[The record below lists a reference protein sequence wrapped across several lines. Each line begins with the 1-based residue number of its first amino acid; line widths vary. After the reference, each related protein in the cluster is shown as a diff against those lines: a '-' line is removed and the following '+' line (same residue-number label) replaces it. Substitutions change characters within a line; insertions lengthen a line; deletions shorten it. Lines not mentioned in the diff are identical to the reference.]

1 MDKIYVHDDQVGPF
15 ARMSLDAGKVTAHGK
30 SYPALGTSW
39 GVTTGATILAVPDLL
54 VAPVYHKI
62 RIPFDCVLDHVKK
75 FHAIVLAALQETG
88 RAVKDAE
95 WDIYLASASDVKET
109 WLQNGKLDAA
119 AKHSLVIKGLPK
131 YVWNASLTF
140 AGQPLVDVVFDA
152 TDIEQGSLVAT
163 VVEHEPSFVDA
174 VRKWAK
180 IAISQ
185 PDVAAKMRP
194 FGWPLLKFF
203 SA

>member
-1 MDKIYVHDDQVGPF
+1 M
-15 ARMSLDAGKVTAHGK
+15 
-30 SYPALGTSW
+30 
-39 GVTTGATILAVPDLL
+39 
-54 VAPVYHKI
+54 
-62 RIPFDCVLDHVKK
+62 
-75 FHAIVLAALQETG
+75 
-88 RAVKDAE
+88 KDAE

-109 WLQNGKLDAA
+109 WLQNEKLDASA
-119 AKHSLVIKGLPK
+119 RHALLIKGLPK
-131 YVWNASLTF
+131 YVWNASLTL

-174 VRKWAK
+174 VRKWAQ